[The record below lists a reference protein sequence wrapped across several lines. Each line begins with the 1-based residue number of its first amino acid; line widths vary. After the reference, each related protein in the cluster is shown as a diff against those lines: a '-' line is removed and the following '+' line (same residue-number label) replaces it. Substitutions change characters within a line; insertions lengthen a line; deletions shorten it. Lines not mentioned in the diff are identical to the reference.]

1 MFSKYD
7 VQLSLGY
14 NCDRIL
20 SWEVFFGSM
29 KWPDHLKVHL
39 QTQSTRFVKTF
50 SEVLF
55 LSLEKG
61 CANYF
66 WNLTNSGKLQR
77 TAQVNKTDLCSNWLL
92 EIQHS
97 DWPRKHRWRLHNMI
111 KRRRPSKDFW
121 NYLCAEENWLPKV
134 KNGVQNFISR
144 YYIRE
149 WLNKTNFSKIN

>member
-1 MFSKYD
+1 MKSPFWQHEIIRLSKSSPVD
-7 VQLSLGY
+7 SI
-14 NCDRIL
+14 NKIC
-20 SWEVFFGSM
+20 EKFFRSSI
-29 KWPDHLKVHL
+29 P
-39 QTQSTRFVKTF
+39 F
-50 SEVLF
+50 
-55 LSLEKG
+55 LEKG

-66 WNLTNSGKLQR
+66 WNVTNSGKLQR

-92 EIQHS
+92 EIHHS

-134 KNGVQNFISR
+134 KNGVQSFISR

-149 WLNKTNFSKIN
+149 WLNKTNSSKIT